1 MPQDMSLLSALF
13 LTRVAAGEIL
23 WTNNRAISA
32 HWKHQRAQRVE
43 RGSIEGPRKGG
54 GSPVFHFCLFCAHL
68 SLAIL

>member
-43 RGSIEGPRKGG
+43 RGSIEGPERAAVRLFFIF
-54 GSPVFHFCLFCAHL
+54 VFFVLTCH
-68 SLAIL
+68 